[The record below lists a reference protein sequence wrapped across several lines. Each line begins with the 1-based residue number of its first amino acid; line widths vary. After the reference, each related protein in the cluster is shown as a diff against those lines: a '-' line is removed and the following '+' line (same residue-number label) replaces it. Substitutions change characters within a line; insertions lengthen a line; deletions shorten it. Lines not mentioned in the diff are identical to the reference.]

1 MFRMMTTS
9 SMKDLSECKFKHFLG
24 RDGVYRCIN
33 NLPINQLLAMR
44 GWARMQ
50 REYRYGGGFS
60 GFPSIVRGQELG
72 FCFVV
77 AKRHEQIK
85 GEQMYN
91 GIILRSLR

>member
-50 REYRYGGGFS
+50 REHRYGGGFS
-60 GFPSIVRGQELG
+60 EFRGGNKSWGFVL
-72 FCFVV
+72 FW
-77 AKRHEQIK
+77 
-85 GEQMYN
+85 
-91 GIILRSLR
+91 LRDMNR